1 MATITGVNI
10 YIDGVKH
17 NSTPQPLTQATYNIS
32 NVKAEGAAFNVQFS
46 YTYDD
51 ATESQLTAI
60 QSYSLATTVIS
71 LKALTFESGTTI
83 FNGANY
89 YNQHTSPQQNL
100 WNPTVLQYGNKNIVV
115 NRQKALSTINLV
127 EYDNRY
133 GVRPMHFVNGSQG
146 NNRHDHPVLHLEG
159 GFIHM
164 IQEKSHELN
173 PSKRHRSVSV
183 GDSLI
188 FNENISDVGTTSNAY
203 PNLYI
208 QNGRLITIGQ
218 KAVDAAYLVSLDGT
232 MGGVWNTGAGDGKMI
247 TRAADETDRYQFG
260 INNKHL
266 HTDIILVSSGL
277 TRPDVDNANYF
288 RYNVF
293 RIRINADGTLQYLT
307 IDGRLIINGTM
318 AATQAQMAEY
328 HTISDGGVTNGY
340 LPVADADADGN
351 FYGINKNISTYV
363 MTIWQVTNTT
373 PVTTNITFPDA
384 PTLVENNPWARGA
397 CEFIYPENLNKIHS
411 FWKVNNGT
419 KIIIRHYTTTDQG
432 ATWVFIQDIDFGFSC
447 VSFRL
452 VQNLEVVGNDK
463 NFMAVGGST
472 AVGDVNWGVADLGI
486 KRASFGAIQ
495 TETNIYDSLT
505 PITEAAFNANTV
517 LSLSIESG
525 KINNTSTTLDSLIDQ
540 SPNATVI
547 PTLGSPVLD
556 NANTPS
562 FLTLDGINDAISVN
576 PAILLADKNYLFL
589 SVVDAMGNTI
599 PPITISNNT
608 NANSFTFLEVDGLT
622 ELQLNHASRHNE
634 ILLGRVYGDTPVTTG
649 FHIVASLYRGYGY
662 DVPMWLDGK
671 MQLRRVTVKPNIR
684 QGMYTLPNG
693 NTNIEIGRT
702 VRNTTGY
709 YNFKMKHQSIH
720 EVTSEEQVLDRIK
733 YLGNKYGITL
743 LNAYR

>member
-17 NSTPQPLTQATYNIS
+17 NATPQPITQATYNIS
-32 NVKAEGAAFNVQFS
+32 NVKAEGAAFDVQFS

-83 FNGANY
+83 FNGSDY
-89 YNQHTSPQQNL
+89 DNQHTSPQQNL
-100 WNPTVLQYGNKNIVV
+100 WNPTILQNGNKNIVV
-115 NRQKALSTINLV
+115 NRQQTRSTINLV

-146 NNRHDHPVLHLEG
+146 NDRHDHPVLHLED

-164 IQEKSHELN
+164 IQERSHELY
-173 PSKRHRSVSV
+173 PSKRHRSVSI

-188 FNENISDVGTTSNAY
+188 FDENISDIGTISNTY

-218 KAVDAAYLVSLDGT
+218 QGSDAAYLVSLDGT
-232 MGGVWNTGAGDGKMI
+232 MGGVWNTGVDQMI

-293 RIRINADGTLQYLT
+293 RIRIDVDGKLKYLT
-307 IDGRLIINGTM
+307 IDGRLIINGKM
-318 AATQAQMAEY
+318 SVTQAQMAEY

-340 LPVADADADGN
+340 LPVADADSDGN
-351 FYGINKNISTYV
+351 FYGINKNVSTYV
-363 MTIWQVTNTT
+363 MTIWQVTDTT

-384 PTLVENNPWARGA
+384 PTLIENNPWSRGA
-397 CEFIYPENLNKIHS
+397 CEFIYPEKLNKIHS

-432 ATWVFIQDIDFGFSC
+432 VTWVFIQDIDFGFSC
-447 VSFRL
+447 ISFRL

-486 KRASFGAIQ
+486 KRAAFGAIQ
-495 TETNIYDSLT
+495 VETNVYDSLT
-505 PITEAAFNANTV
+505 LITEAAFNANTV
-517 LSLSIESG
+517 LSLSVENG

-556 NANTPS
+556 NATTPS
-562 FLTLDGINDAISVN
+562 FVTLDGTNDAISIN
-576 PAILLADKNYLFL
+576 PTILLPDKNYLFL
-589 SVVDAMGNTI
+589 SVVDAMGKAVV
-599 PPITISNNT
+599 PLTISNNT
-608 NANSFTFLEVDGLT
+608 NSNSFINFEIDEITDF
-622 ELQLNHASRHNE
+622 QLNHASRHNE
-634 ILLGRVYGDTPVTTG
+634 QTLGRVYGDTPVTTG
-649 FHIVASLYRGYGY
+649 FHIVAALYRGYGY

-671 MQLRRVTVKPNIR
+671 MQLRRVTVKPNTR

-693 NTNIEIGRT
+693 NTNLEIGRL
-702 VRNTTGY
+702 VRDTTIF

-720 EVTSEEQVLDRIK
+720 EVTSEQDILDRIK